1 MQLPTTIDGVLAELD
16 HIIDVSVVEN
26 SSMAIFAYVY
36 RRTTA
41 EIKKNVLAGVF
52 EDNERMV
59 KFDVRFANYY
69 IEAWHNYRNNKPIS
83 ASWKVAFEA
92 SKDPLCIVQYIMLGM
107 NAHINLDLGVT
118 AATEAEHT
126 SLVDLKTDFMRV
138 NTILFSLTHEMQ
150 SNLGKASRLFFL
162 VSWLGRRNDELL
174 INFSIKKARDFSW
187 VTANRIWNAHGS
199 HEKESVRLTTDKAV
213 GFIGGELR
221 RPKGWMLRNTV
232 RLVRRFEEKDV
243 AKIIDILKNG

>member
-1 MQLPTTIDGVLAELD
+1 MQLPTTIDEVLSELD
-16 HIIDVSVVEN
+16 QIIDVSVAEN
-26 SSMAIFAYVY
+26 NSMAIFAYVY

-52 EDNERMV
+52 EDNERMSR
-59 KFDVRFANYY
+59 FDVRFANYY
-69 IEAWHNYRNNKPIS
+69 IEAWHNYRSNKPVS
-83 ASWKVAFEA
+83 ASWKVAFDA
-92 SKDPLCIVQYIMLGM
+92 SKDPLCIVQHIMLGM

-138 NTILFSLTHEMQ
+138 NTILFALTDELQ
-150 SNLGKASRLFFL
+150 SNLGKASKLLFL
-162 VSWLGRRNDELL
+162 ASWLGRRNDEML

-199 HEKESVRLTTDKAV
+199 HEKESVRLSTDKAV
-213 GFIGGELR
+213 ARIGAELHK
-221 RPKGWMLRNTV
+221 PKGWFLRSTIS
-232 RLVRRFEEKDV
+232 LIRRFEEKNV
-243 AKIIDILKNG
+243 ATIIDIMKNG

>member
-1 MQLPTTIDGVLAELD
+1 MHLPTTIDGVLSELD
-16 HIIDVSVVEN
+16 HIIDVSVAEN

-52 EDNERMV
+52 EDNERMEQ
-59 KFDVRFANYY
+59 FDVRFANYY

-83 ASWKVAFEA
+83 ASWRVAFESA
-92 SKDPLCIVQYIMLGM
+92 KEPMCIVQHIVLGM
-107 NAHINLDLGVT
+107 NVHINLDLGVT
-118 AATEAEHT
+118 AATEAEHA

-138 NTILFSLTHEMQ
+138 NTILFALTDEMQ
-150 SNLGKASRLFFL
+150 SNLGKASRLLFL
-162 VSWLGRRNDELL
+162 ASWLGRRNDELL

-199 HEKESVRLTTDKAV
+199 HEKESVRLSTDKAV
-213 GFIGGELR
+213 ALIGGEFR
-221 RPKGWMLRNTV
+221 KPKGWLLRSTI
-232 RLVRRFEEKDV
+232 RLIRRFEEKDV
-243 AKIIDILKNG
+243 AVIVRILKNG